1 MKKTAAVYL
10 RVSTD
15 KQDELNQE
23 PACLL
28 ICEARGWTPVI
39 YREVVTGTG
48 KRKRLEWDRVLEHA
62 RTGRVAAVVVYS
74 IHRIGRK
81 RVQIARDLAT
91 LSRYGVAIC
100 SANEKFLDVDSS
112 PEMAPMRDML
122 IQWWGWFAEREH
134 TEIVARTNNAMNKI
148 RENIRKNGAH
158 ISRQT
163 GLPIT
168 ALGRPPAPLRWR
180 QRAAA
185 LRAEGRTLKAIAE
198 QIAAEGGPVVDR
210 HSVGYWLRAAREAA
224 APPESPEPAEGRDAA

>member
-1 MKKTAAVYL
+1 MKNAAVYL

-15 KQDELNQE
+15 KQDEMNQE
-23 PACLL
+23 PSCRR
-28 ICEARGWTPVI
+28 ICEARGWTPVL
-39 YREVVTGTG
+39 YREVETGTG
-48 KRKRLEWDRVLEHA
+48 KRKRAQWDRVLEAA
-62 RTGRVAAVVVYS
+62 RTGQVAAVVVYS

-100 SANEKFLDVDSS
+100 SVNEKFLDVDSS

-134 TEIVARTNNAMNKI
+134 AEIVTRTNLAMHKI
-148 RENIRKNGAH
+148 MANIRAHGAH
-158 ISRQT
+158 ISSRT

-180 QRAAA
+180 QRAVE
-185 LRAEGRTLKAIAE
+185 LRAAGQTQKEIAA
-198 QIAAEGGPVVDR
+198 QIAAEGGPVVHR
-210 HSVGYWLRAAREAA
+210 TTIVIWLRAAREAA
-224 APPESPEPAEGRDAA
+224 APKAPKKADEGRDAA